1 MSRLVYVI
9 LSLARVVM
17 QRCFLFLPS
26 KQRVQEED
34 RFLSMPPKQCLR
46 PQKHWPPPD
55 NACMPR
61 RRKGIVAEYSTWR
74 RRTINKKPTK
84 KTALS
89 PMLLEVKNNLPRSK
103 DKKAPSNNWENASR
117 DTSETYQT
125 TQKYMYLQCT
135 KIRLSKEFWNTV
147 LFVSQ
152 CVSDLWFY
160 WQSFRLFYGVLWV
173 TTSAITR
180 FLGTLARLSI

>member
-1 MSRLVYVI
+1 MSFCPWQESSCNVAFYFCRR
-9 LSLARVVM
+9 S
-17 QRCFLFLPS
+17 
-26 KQRVQEED
+26 RVQEED
-34 RFLSMPPKQCLR
+34 RFLSMPPKQCLLG

-84 KTALS
+84 KTAPLS

-117 DTSETYQT
+117 DTSETT
-125 TQKYMYLQCT
+125 LSNNT
-135 KIRLSKEFWNTV
+135 KIHV
-147 LFVSQ
+147 LTI
-152 CVSDLWFY
+152 LK
-160 WQSFRLFYGVLWV
+160 
-173 TTSAITR
+173 
-180 FLGTLARLSI
+180 